1 MNRSYRTNTTYKEEI
16 CFTISAMVLRM
27 LLKKPG
33 FTLIAVLSL
42 ALGIGANTAI
52 FSLLDAVLLKSL
64 PVQKPEQLV
73 LFGKGQDA
81 GMTNGFPNRT
91 WDLFSYPFY
100 RQAQQRTDLFSG
112 VAGLL
117 SIPWDVHG
125 FVNASG
131 DIEKMQVQ
139 LVTGSYFP
147 VLGVNAILGRVLTET
162 DDQNQ
167 GGHPVAVVSYAWW
180 QKRLGGDPSAIGK
193 TVKIDNIDYTI
204 VGVAPKEF
212 FGTSVGNAPDLW
224 VPLSMEKQLPP
235 AHWDGRNDPAAQSL
249 YLIGRLR
256 DSVGA
261 EQAGPG
267 LNLLYK
273 QWLGTLESRLPAA
286 KKQQNI
292 QNASIELTPASRGLS
307 SLREQFSL
315 SLKVLMGVVALVLLI
330 ASANVANL
338 LLAHG
343 AARSREFAVRMAV
356 GAGRLRLVRQLFT
369 ESALLALLGGLA
381 GVALSWWG
389 SRLLLLMA
397 SDGPDALPVDV
408 TPNLRILGFTLGIS
422 MLCAVVFGI
431 APALRAS
438 RTEPNT
444 SLKGGK
450 TGTALRN
457 PLGKAFVVVQ
467 VALSLLLL
475 VGAGLFVRTL
485 INLQSI
491 PSGFNQENAVL
502 FKVDTSTP
510 GYNSDDPK
518 LPAMLRDV
526 EDKVTA
532 VPGVQAASFAFTI
545 FNQGFWSSS
554 GHSHGD
560 NIPEGQSRTVRN
572 NIVGPDFFAVMGLPL
587 VQGRG
592 FGPQDTAKSQK
603 VAVVSESMAKRF
615 FPNGTPIG
623 QRFGLGPLTSP
634 EDIEVIGVVKDAKY
648 GNLQEEF
655 RPMAFYPYTQ
665 VPDVLSNLVV
675 RFSGPESA
683 VVPQV
688 RQTIKQMDRNLPVD
702 DVVSLSDHIGRSLVQ
717 QKLVARLATFFGL
730 LALLLACVGL
740 YGVMS
745 YGVARRTNEIG
756 IRMALGARGGSVL
769 WLVLREALVLVVIGL
784 VVGLFASRAL
794 TKTAASLLY
803 ELKPNDPLTITLATL
818 LLAGVALVAGYL
830 PARRAA
836 RVDPMVALRED

>member
-1 MNRSYRTNTTYKEEI
+1 MLQDLRYG
-16 CFTISAMVLRM
+16 LRM
-27 LLKKPG
+27 FIKKPG

-64 PVQKPEQLV
+64 PVQNPEQLV
-73 LFGKGQDA
+73 LFGKGENA
-81 GMTNGFPNRT
+81 GLTNSFPDQST
-91 WDLFSYPFY
+91 DLFSYPFY
-100 RQAQQRTDLFSG
+100 RQAQQRTDVFSG

-117 SIPWDVHG
+117 SIPWNVHG
-125 FVNASG
+125 FVNGSG
-131 DIEKMQVQ
+131 DIEKLQVQ

-147 VLGVNAILGRVLTET
+147 VLGVNASLGRVLTET

-167 GGHPVAVVSYAWW
+167 GGHPVAVVSHAWW
-180 QKRLGGDPSAIGK
+180 ERRLGRDPSVVGK
-193 TVKIDNIDYTI
+193 TVNIDNIIYTI

-212 FGTSVGNAPDLW
+212 FGTTVGNAPDMW

-235 AHWDGRNDPAAQSL
+235 AHWDGRNEPADQSL
-249 YLIGRLR
+249 YLIARLK
-256 DSVGA
+256 DGVAA
-261 EQAGPG
+261 EQASPG
-267 LNLLYK
+267 INLLFK
-273 QWLGTLESRLPAA
+273 QWLGTLESRLPAE

-292 QNASIELTPASRGLS
+292 QNASIDLTPASRGLS

-315 SLKVLMGVVALVLLI
+315 SLKVLMGVVFLVLLI

-343 AARSREFAVRMAV
+343 AARTREFAVRMAV

-408 TPNLRILGFTLGIS
+408 KPNLRLLGFAFGVS
-422 MLCAVVFGI
+422 VLCAVVFGI

-438 RTEPNT
+438 RIEPNT

-450 TGTALRN
+450 TGSASRN
-457 PLGKAFVVVQ
+457 LLGKAFVAAQ

-502 FKVDTSTP
+502 FQVDTSAT
-510 GYNSDDPK
+510 GLKGDDPK
-518 LPAMLRDV
+518 LPVLLREV
-526 EDKVTA
+526 EDKVKT
-532 VPGVQAASFAFTI
+532 VPGVQSASFAFII
-545 FNQGFWSSS
+545 FNQGFWT
-554 GHSHGD
+554 GRAHSRDD
-560 NIPEGQSRTVRN
+560 NIPEGQSRTLRN
-572 NIVGPDFFAVMGLPL
+572 NVVGADFFAVMGLPL

-592 FGPQDTAKSQK
+592 FGTQDTERSQK

-615 FPNGTPIG
+615 FPNGSPVG
-623 QRFGLGPLTSP
+623 QRFGLGPSTSP

-648 GNLQEEF
+648 GSLKEEF

-665 VPDVLSNLVV
+665 MPGALSNLVV

-688 RQTIKQMDRNLPVD
+688 RQTIKQINRNLPVD
-702 DVVSLSDHIGRSLVQ
+702 DVVSLSDHIGRSLVP
-717 QKLVARLATFFGL
+717 QKLVARLASFFGL
-730 LALLLACVGL
+730 LALLLACIGL

-756 IRMALGARGGSVL
+756 IRMALGARGVSVL
-769 WLVLREALVLVVIGL
+769 WLVLREALVLVVIGSM
-784 VVGLFASRAL
+784 VGLFASWML
-794 TKTAASLLY
+794 TKKAASLLY
-803 ELKPNDPLTITLATL
+803 ELTPNDPVTITLATL
-818 LLAGVALVAGYL
+818 LLAAVALVAGYL
-830 PARRAA
+830 PARRAS
-836 RVDPMVALRED
+836 RVDPMVALRDE

>member
-1 MNRSYRTNTTYKEEI
+1 MLQDIRYG
-16 CFTISAMVLRM
+16 LRM

-73 LFGKGQDA
+73 LFGSGQDA
-81 GMTNGFPNRT
+81 GMTNGFPDQS
-91 WDLFSYPFY
+91 WDLFSYQFY
-100 RQAQQRTDLFSG
+100 KQAEQRTDLFSG
-112 VAGLL
+112 VTGLL
-117 SIPWDVHG
+117 SMPWTVHG

-139 LVTGSYFP
+139 LVSGTYFP
-147 VLGVNAILGRVLTET
+147 VLGVNASLGRVLTET

-167 GGHPVAVVSYAWW
+167 GGHPVAVVSYGWW
-180 QKRLGGDPSAIGK
+180 QQRFGGDPSAVGK
-193 TVKIDNIDYTI
+193 TVKIDNLDYTI
-204 VGVAPKEF
+204 VGVAPKDF
-212 FGTSVGNAPDLW
+212 FGTTVGAAPDLW
-224 VPLSMEKQLPP
+224 VPLAMEKQMPP

-249 YLIGRLR
+249 YVIARLK
-256 DSVGA
+256 DGVGS
-261 EQAGPG
+261 EQAGPAI
-267 LNLLYK
+267 NLLFK
-273 QWLGTLESRLPAA
+273 QWLGTFESKLPAE
-286 KKQQNI
+286 KKQENI
-292 QNASIELTPASRGLS
+292 QKANIELTPASRGVS

-315 SLKVLMGVVALVLLI
+315 SLRVLMGVVLLVLLI

-356 GAGRLRLVRQLFT
+356 GAGRVRLVRQLFT
-369 ESALLALLGGLA
+369 ESALLATLGGLVGA
-381 GVALSWWG
+381 GLAWWG
-389 SRLLLLMA
+389 SRVLLLMA
-397 SDGPDALPVDV
+397 SDGPDALPVNV
-408 TPNLRILGFTLGIS
+408 TPNLRILGFTIGVS
-422 MLCAVVFGI
+422 ALCAVVFGI

-438 RTEPNT
+438 RIEPNT

-450 TGTALRN
+450 TGGALRN
-457 PLGKAFVVVQ
+457 PLGKAFVVAQ

-485 INLQSI
+485 INLQNI
-491 PSGFNQENAVL
+491 PSGFNQENVVML
-502 FKVDTSTP
+502 QVDTSTV
-510 GYNSDDPK
+510 GYEGDDPK
-518 LPAMLRDV
+518 FPALLREV
-526 EDKVTA
+526 EEKVKS
-532 VPGVQAASFAFTI
+532 VPGVQSASFAFTI
-545 FNQGFWSSS
+545 FNQGFWTSRAHSS
-554 GHSHGD
+554 GD

-572 NIVGPDFFAVMGLPL
+572 NIVGPDFFDVMGLRL
-587 VQGRG
+587 VQGRS
-592 FGPQDTAKSQK
+592 FGPQDTKTSQR

-615 FPNGTPIG
+615 FPNGSPIG

-634 EDIEVIGVVKDAKY
+634 ENIEVIGVVKDAKY
-648 GNLQEEF
+648 GNLKEEF
-655 RPMAFYPYTQ
+655 RPMAFYPHAQ
-665 VPDVLSNLVV
+665 IGDVLSNLVV
-675 RFSGPESA
+675 RFSGTESA

-688 RQTIKQMDRNLPVD
+688 REAVKQVNRNLPVD

-717 QKLVARLATFFGL
+717 QKLVARLAAFFGL

-756 IRMALGARGGSVL
+756 IRMALGARGVNVL

-784 VVGLFASRAL
+784 VVGLFASLLL
-794 TKTAASLLY
+794 TKTAATLLY

-818 LLAGVALVAGYL
+818 LLVAVALLAGYL
-830 PARRAA
+830 PARRAS
-836 RVDPMVALRED
+836 RVDPMVALRDE

>member
-1 MNRSYRTNTTYKEEI
+1 MLQDVRYG
-16 CFTISAMVLRM
+16 LRM

-81 GMTNGFPNRT
+81 GMTNAFPDQN
-91 WDLFSYPFY
+91 WDLYSYPFY
-100 RQAQQRTDLFSG
+100 KQAQQRTDVFSG

-117 SIPWDVHG
+117 SMPWTVHG

-131 DIEKMQVQ
+131 DIEKLQVQ
-139 LVTGSYFP
+139 LVSGTYFP
-147 VLGVNAILGRVLTET
+147 VLGVNASLGRVLTET

-180 QKRLGGDPSAIGK
+180 QQRFGGDPSAVGK
-193 TVKIDNIDYTI
+193 IIKIDNLDYTI

-212 FGTSVGNAPDLW
+212 FGTTVGTVPDLW
-224 VPLSMEKQLPP
+224 VPLSMEKQMPP

-249 YLIGRLR
+249 YVIGRLK
-256 DSVGA
+256 DGVAA
-261 EQAGPG
+261 EQAGPAI
-267 LNLLYK
+267 NLLFK
-273 QWLGTLESRLPAA
+273 QWLGTLESKLPAE
-286 KKQQNI
+286 KKQENVQK
-292 QNASIELTPASRGLS
+292 ASIELTPVSRGIS

-369 ESALLALLGGLA
+369 ESALLALIGGLV
-381 GVALSWWG
+381 GVGLAWWG
-389 SRLLLLMA
+389 SRVLLLMA
-397 SDGPDALPVDV
+397 SDGPDALPVNV
-408 TPNLRILGFTLGIS
+408 TPNLRILGFTIGVS
-422 MLCAVVFGI
+422 AVCAVVFGI

-438 RTEPNT
+438 RIEPNT

-450 TGTALRN
+450 TGAALRN
-457 PLGKAFVVVQ
+457 PLGKTFVVAQ

-491 PSGFNQENAVL
+491 PSGFNQENVVM
-502 FKVDTSTP
+502 FQVDTSTA
-510 GYNSDDPK
+510 GYTGDDPK
-518 LPAMLRDV
+518 LPVLLRDV
-526 EDKVTA
+526 EDKVKT
-532 VPGVQAASFAFTI
+532 VPGVQSASFAFTI
-545 FNQGFWSSS
+545 FNQGFWTSRA
-554 GHSHGD
+554 HSRGD
-560 NIPEGQSRTVRN
+560 NIPEGQSRSLRN
-572 NIVGPDFFAVMGLPL
+572 NIVGPDFFDVMGLRL

-592 FGPQDTAKSQK
+592 FGPQDIKTSQK

-615 FPNGTPIG
+615 FPNGSPIG
-623 QRFGLGPLTSP
+623 QRFGLGQLTSP

-648 GNLQEEF
+648 GNLKEEF

-665 VPDVLSNLVV
+665 VPDVLSNLMV
-675 RFSGPESA
+675 RFSGPPSA

-688 RQTIKQMDRNLPVD
+688 RQTIKQIDRNLPVD

-756 IRMALGARGGSVL
+756 IRMALGARGGNVL

-784 VVGLFASRAL
+784 VVGLFASLAL
-794 TKTAASLLY
+794 TKTAATLLY

-830 PARRAA
+830 PARRAS
-836 RVDPMVALRED
+836 RVDPMVALRDE